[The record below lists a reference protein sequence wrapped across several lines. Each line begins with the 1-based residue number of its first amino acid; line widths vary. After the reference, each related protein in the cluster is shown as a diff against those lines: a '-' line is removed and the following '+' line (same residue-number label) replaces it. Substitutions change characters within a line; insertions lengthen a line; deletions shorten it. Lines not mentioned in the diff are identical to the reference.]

1 MSVYTDRDGVE
12 TDRVE
17 VDIEETAR
25 IHLQHSP
32 YRAIRRITC
41 RYQDGVLTLRGRVA
55 TFHYKQLA
63 QTAVAEIKGVTQ
75 IVNEIE
81 VDAAP

>member
-12 TDRVE
+12 TGRVE

-25 IHLQHSP
+25 IRLQHSP
-32 YRAIRRITC
+32 YRAIRRVTC

-63 QTAVAEIKGVTQ
+63 EIKGVTQ
-75 IVNEIE
+75 IVNEVE